1 MRPSETHRVLA
12 VAARAA
18 WALEDLA
25 DELPY
30 APSDKREALQAGI
43 DFERRLL
50 ESCRCALPAVRAEQ
64 EGPF

>member
-1 MRPSETHRVLA
+1 VQPFKTHRVLA

-30 APSDKREALQAGI
+30 APSDDREALQAGI
-43 DFERRLL
+43 DFESWLL
-50 ESCRCALPAVRAEQ
+50 ESCRYALPAARTGQ
-64 EGPF
+64 NGPF

>member
-1 MRPSETHRVLA
+1 MQPSETRRVLA

-18 WALEDLA
+18 WALEDLT

-43 DFERRLL
+43 EFERGLL
-50 ESCRCALPAVRAEQ
+50 ESCQAALGLPKPV
-64 EGPF
+64 